1 MPKFYRARPMGAWGE
16 GVLENDTAVDWLG
29 DLEEQPQLE
38 TVTIAL
44 GDAAGEDDYLEA
56 SAGCEALVAA
66 ELVAYAL
73 GRPPSEPEER
83 LLALA
88 TDLPGLREHAAL
100 AAQAVALIG
109 GSEQSELFDLW
120 HEDGDNDVWDA
131 LITDLGTRLS

>member
-1 MPKFYRARPMGAWGE
+1 MGAWGE

-44 GDAAGEDDYLEA
+44 GDAAGEDDYLDA

-88 TDLPGLREHAAL
+88 TDRKTVWETKVGERSARVARARRARRTGRGAGRRLRAERAL
-100 AAQAVALIG
+100 RPLARGRRQRRLGRV
-109 GSEQSELFDLW
+109 DL
-120 HEDGDNDVWDA
+120 
-131 LITDLGTRLS
+131 